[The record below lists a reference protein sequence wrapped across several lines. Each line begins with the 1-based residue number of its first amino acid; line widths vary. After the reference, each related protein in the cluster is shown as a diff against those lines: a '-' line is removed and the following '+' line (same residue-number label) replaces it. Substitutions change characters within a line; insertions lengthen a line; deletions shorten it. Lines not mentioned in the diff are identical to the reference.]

1 MLESMIVSPRP
12 TRAETTDVANAILDG
27 TDAVMLSGETARGA
41 YPLEAVRTMA
51 TIASE
56 VEKDYPHTVMRRKRA
71 EDADI
76 NAGDQIGT
84 SIAESAV
91 RTADRLGLNVIV
103 TGTTTGNTAMH
114 IASFRPRARIVAMTP
129 LAEVAR
135 SLAFVWG
142 VETLVVEKYRY
153 FESLI
158 DIVEARVLREGLAK
172 SGDTIVITSGMPVGE
187 GGTNVLKIHE
197 LP

>member
-1 MLESMIVSPRP
+1 MTE
-12 TRAETTDVANAILDG
+12 E
-27 TDAVMLSGETARGA
+27 
-41 YPLEAVRTMA
+41 
-51 TIASE
+51 
-56 VEKDYPHTVMRRKRA
+56 
-71 EDADI
+71 
-76 NAGDQIGT
+76 
-84 SIAESAV
+84 
-91 RTADRLGLNVIV
+91 LGLTLIV